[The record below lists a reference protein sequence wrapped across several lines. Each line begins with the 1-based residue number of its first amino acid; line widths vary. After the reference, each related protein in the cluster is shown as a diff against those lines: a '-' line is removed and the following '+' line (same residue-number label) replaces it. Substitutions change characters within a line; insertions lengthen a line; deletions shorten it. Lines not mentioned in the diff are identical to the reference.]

1 MLLRMLIFLLV
12 IKLKGNIFYF
22 SSVVDTGDIAELS
35 EYEANLYLFFTGT
48 KSPATVMGVAWHE
61 PVMGSVCNHLR
72 RNRQTI
78 VRYGEVENPPND
90 PGSGAACQN
99 SEVCTGQVNI
109 FLFINISNHF

>member
-1 MLLRMLIFLLV
+1 MIWRMLIFLLV

-61 PVMGSVCNHLR
+61 PVMGSVCNQLR

-78 VRYGEVENPPND
+78 VRHVEEIRNPPND

-99 SEVCTGQVNI
+99 SEVCTGQVTL
-109 FLFINISNHF
+109 FLF